1 MATTDDIGFVEKHVE
16 KIVAGLT
23 FLVLAFALVRWGLSS
38 PRRIALRR
46 SPHITVTVAEEGC
59 GPEEVERVLNQMS
72 ESMADLVKNAHA
84 PVKRVPPWEPI
95 FRRTF
100 EQPFDKKLVASLP
113 NFTDGRLPTGV
124 LGETDR
130 PDVPKF
136 LLTDLRK
143 AIPAPEKPAVINVYD
158 PAMSNREMRVLELKM
173 FGHDAVAMASHYF
186 TFFRARA
193 TEHRGPGYWILD
205 AEGKVLEKIGL
216 KAGREHLQKGLARAF
231 DAHHAVDLKTT
242 LEKFASYLDRLE
254 RAEDHVAVKKGVVA
268 AGNLWKVKNELKTL
282 LAPPLKKKSPLP
294 SVTGKA
300 RRDR

>member
-1 MATTDDIGFVEKHVE
+1 MNLICSCLA
-16 KIVAGLT
+16 ALM
-23 FLVLAFALVRWGLSS
+23 VLALVETGRAQCPCGHDHKDVRSGKF
-38 PRRIALRR
+38 PRSRTTAGTLR
-46 SPHITVTVAEEGC
+46 SP
-59 GPEEVERVLNQMS
+59 
-72 ESMADLVKNAHA
+72 
-84 PVKRVPPWEPI
+84 
-95 FRRTF
+95 
-100 EQPFDKKLVASLP
+100 LVAKLLRISWVNSRFP
-113 NFTDGRLPTGV
+113 DGEAGKGDT
-124 LGETDR
+124 
-130 PDVPKF
+130 VPLKVMVA
-136 LLTDLRK
+136 LAHGK
-143 AIPAPEKPAVINVYD
+143 KAPEKPAVINVYD